1 MLFGVENREGRF
13 VSDCRGRVE
22 VICGGTVTDG
32 GLNRGASDVLGGDRA
47 AAEDELVGGSS
58 SSFGGRRLHEAS
70 GGLPSAHLSG

>member
-32 GLNRGASDVLGGDRA
+32 GLNRGASDVLEPVVCVGD
-47 AAEDELVGGSS
+47 
-58 SSFGGRRLHEAS
+58 
-70 GGLPSAHLSG
+70 